1 MKNPLIG
8 LSAADLRALALAVRT
23 GRLGPPFSATG
34 VQRMLDSAVASGVAA
49 SLREFSEAGTP
60 TAGIAAT
67 LELLAASIEERPPL
81 EELVDLVT
89 TGPETG
95 GAEYRDTSV
104 VVAELFRKATE
115 SVLVAGYAVYQGQ
128 HVFHA
133 LAGRMQEL
141 PSLKVRLFLD
151 VQRKSGD
158 TSMDSEIVRRFAH
171 RFRETQWPGDRPL
184 PEVFFNPRS
193 LASDPAKRS
202 ALHAKCVVVDSEEV
216 FVSSA
221 NFTEAAQQ
229 RNIEIGLLLRSPAI
243 ASQVSR
249 FFESLLAKR
258 QFERVL

>member
-1 MKNPLIG
+1 M
-8 LSAADLRALALAVRT
+8 
-23 GRLGPPFSATG
+23 
-34 VQRMLDSAVASGVAA
+34 
-49 SLREFSEAGTP
+49 
-60 TAGIAAT
+60 
-67 LELLAASIEERPPL
+67 
-81 EELVDLVT
+81 VDLVT
-89 TGPETG
+89 TGPETS

-104 VVAELFRKATE
+104 AVAELFRKATE
-115 SVLVAGYAVYQGQ
+115 SVLVAGYTVYQGQ

-133 LAGRMQEL
+133 LADRMQEL

-151 VQRKSGD
+151 VQRKAGD

-184 PEVFFNPRS
+184 PEVFFDPRS
-193 LASDPAKRS
+193 LASDPAKRA
-202 ALHAKCVVVDSEEV
+202 ALHAKCVVVDSAEV

-229 RNIEIGLLLRSPAI
+229 RNVEIGLLLRSPAI